1 MITKYP
7 YPTFYSRPEKTVML
21 VTDKQGMETK
31 PAKALN
37 YGYEPGDETLSEAAV
52 QQRIFMYH
60 WNTYKDERGRLYH
73 NNNNSHS
80 RKKGAIMKGQ
90 GVVPGVADLT
100 YLYLDDD
107 LCGRVAY
114 LEVKLPGERQSQ
126 KQKEWQK
133 TVDCL
138 GFDYFI
144 IRSIADFEAVRDML
158 VDTSMVF

>member
-7 YPTFYSRPEKTVML
+7 HPAQYCFETKSVML
-21 VTDKQGMETK
+21 QDKGLII
-31 PAKALN
+31 PAKAIK
-37 YGYEPGDETLSEAAV
+37 YGYEQGDETLSEAAL
-52 QQRIFMYH
+52 QQRIFMHH

-90 GVVPGVADLT
+90 GVVAGVADLT

-114 LEVKLPGERQSQ
+114 LEIKLPGERQSA
-126 KQKEWQK
+126 KQKEWEAI
-133 TVDCL
+133 VRGL

-158 VDTSMVF
+158 VD

>member
-1 MITKYP
+1 MISKYP
-7 YPTFYSRPEKTVML
+7 YETYYCNVAKSVMMNNKGL
-21 VTDKQGMETK
+21 VI
-31 PAKALN
+31 PAKALH
-37 YGYEPGDETLSEAAV
+37 YGYEPGDENLSEAAL
-52 QQRIFMYH
+52 QQKIFMHH

-73 NNNNSHS
+73 NNNNSHT

-114 LEVKLPGERQSQ
+114 LEVKLPGERQSA
-126 KQKEWQK
+126 KQKEWEAI
-133 TVDCL
+133 VRGL

-144 IRSIADFEAVRDML
+144 IRSIADFEAIREML
-158 VDTSMVF
+158 VDSSTVF

>member
-7 YPTFYSRPEKTVML
+7 YQTFYSRPEKSVM
-21 VTDKQGMETK
+21 VIKHRDNPAV

-37 YGYEPGDETLSEAAV
+37 YGYEPGDENLSEAAL
-52 QQRIFMYH
+52 QQKIFMHH
-60 WNTYKDERGRLYH
+60 WNSYKDERGRLYH

-90 GVVPGVADLT
+90 GVVAGVSDLT

-114 LEVKLPGERQSQ
+114 LEIKLPGERQSP
-126 KQKEWQK
+126 KQKEWEAI
-133 TVDCL
+133 VRGL

-144 IRSIADFEAVRDML
+144 IRSIADFEAVREIL
-158 VDTSMVF
+158 VD